1 MELSRD
7 LFEYEKKL
15 AGEGYGFIIGVD
27 EVGRGPLAGPVVAC
41 AVMARNFQFSIFN
54 FQTNSNDKIFNEQ
67 DFFKKIN
74 LIKDSKL
81 LSEKQREGLCD
92 FILENFYVG
101 VGMCDHETIDRMN
114 ILEATYLS
122 MKKALAD
129 LSRNMREEVVTSKDK
144 ILDFRFSILDF
155 GSKSIILVDEN
166 KVIPNFSA
174 EQRAVV
180 GGDKLIKSISAAS
193 IVAKVT
199 RDRIMKKMHA
209 AYPQYDFARHKGYG
223 TKVHMDALK
232 KYGPCEIHRKSFR
245 PVRESMPDNANKK
258 ILD

>member
-7 LFEYEKKL
+7 LFEYEKEL
-15 AGEGYGFIIGVD
+15 AGQGYGFVIGVD

-41 AVMARNFQFSIFN
+41 AAMVRPGQFSISN
-54 FQTNSNDKIFNEQ
+54 FQINSNDKIFNEQ

-81 LSEKQREGLCD
+81 LSEKQREGLYD

-101 VGMCDHETIDRMN
+101 IGMCDHSTIDRMN
-114 ILEATYLS
+114 ILEATYLA
-122 MKKALAD
+122 MKKAVGELLRAFPRPPRVRGS
-129 LSRNMREEVVTSKDK
+129 LSRVQEREDMERLIV
-144 ILDFRFSILDF
+144 
-155 GSKSIILVDEN
+155 LVDGN
-166 KVIPNFSA
+166 KIIPNFSA

-180 GGDKLIKSISAAS
+180 NGDKIIKSISAAS

-199 RDRIMKKMHA
+199 RDRLMREA
-209 AYPQYDFARHKGYG
+209 AEIYPQYDFVRHKGYG
-223 TKVHMDALK
+223 TVVHMAALK

-245 PVRESMPDNANKK
+245 PVRESMPENVNKK
-258 ILD
+258 ILG